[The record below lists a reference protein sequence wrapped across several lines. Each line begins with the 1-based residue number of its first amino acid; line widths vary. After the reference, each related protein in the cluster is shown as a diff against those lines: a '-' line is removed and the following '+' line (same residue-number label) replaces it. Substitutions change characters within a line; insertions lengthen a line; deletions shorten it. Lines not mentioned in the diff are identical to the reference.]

1 MNEQRFANVDAYAA
15 CVVMRAANSAMVLGS
30 ADVAAHVQPA
40 FENMVREDNLSAKR
54 AEAVAA
60 KLHEIGY
67 RW

>member
-40 FENMVREDNLSAKR
+40 FENMVREDNLPPIWQNMVR
-54 AEAVAA
+54 AALAV
-60 KLHEIGY
+60 IGY